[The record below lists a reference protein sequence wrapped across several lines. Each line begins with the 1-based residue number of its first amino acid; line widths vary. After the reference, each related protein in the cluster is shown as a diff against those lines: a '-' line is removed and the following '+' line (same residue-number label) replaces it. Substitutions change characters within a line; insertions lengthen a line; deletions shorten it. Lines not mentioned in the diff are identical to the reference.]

1 MNCPKCGKWN
11 RAGMPHCI
19 YCGEN
24 LPEKPY
30 DDNGYLPWQLEM
42 KDQEKPKAYIRVD
55 EYGQYEATDDPR
67 DKLADEMVSLKARK
81 IAGEEEQRRLRRA
94 AAERGMA
101 PSGRSVH
108 TTSNHSTFFSK
119 YNDDPARTLRNVEA
133 ENEAGASPSPVAG
146 PRYRT
151 SYDSPEQE
159 DMYGYSEERRPVQ
172 AYRNEDDPAL
182 YAGYRYSGTYYPSGS
197 TGRHT
202 KNYTMRTGKYSTE
215 KPKSFSMRRFVQVCA
230 ILTVSAL
237 LILLVWKY
245 VVPMVFNGNREEKA
259 TYTITPTIRDEL
271 ATHTITIPGQEG
283 QRIMIKE
290 LRTSTIVVGGVATF
304 DIPDHVWYDDYEDY
318 VQETMS
324 VTVSPYIVS
333 ESGKQTALEPIHY
346 EIDIPLS
353 PIDLINPDS
362 EYLEVS
368 TALYNI
374 IFTVREGSKL
384 TINGEDYSDL
394 VNTDGGRVSYNA
406 TVQPIGENVITIV
419 VRSQY
424 CRENTKTITLYRE
437 KQEIP
442 LDLASDIASSSSSGT
457 ATMTV
462 RATTLPG
469 ATVKVLSPHSDLDIT
484 TTNQDGAFSFIAK
497 LDKIGNNTIIIT
509 ADYPGKKTTR
519 VEHNVYYVPNID
531 IYSRKA
537 WDIVTQYTDLMD
549 NMDLRKSNSQ
559 IYVCKGVITSIE
571 TTKPQRA
578 FMNVGTEDSPLMVF
592 VENSSKTTW
601 EVGQSYRLYG
611 DAFGMYQSAPWL
623 VVRYTYGI
631 DDPG

>member
-1 MNCPKCGKWN
+1 
-11 RAGMPHCI
+11 MPHCI
-19 YCGEN
+19 YCGVD

-30 DDNGYLPWQLEM
+30 NDKGYLPWQLEM

-55 EYGQYEATDDPR
+55 EYGQYEETDDPR
-67 DKLADEMVSLKARK
+67 DRLADEMVSLKDRK
-81 IAGEEEQRRLRRA
+81 ISGEEVQRRLRRHS
-94 AAERGMA
+94 AERGMA

-119 YNDDPARTLRNVEA
+119 YNDDPSQTLRDVEQV
-133 ENEAGASPSPVAG
+133 EEVPTSPVAG

-159 DMYGYSEERRPVQ
+159 DMYGYSRRRPAE
-172 AYRNEDDPAL
+172 AYRSEDDPAL
-182 YAGYRYSGTYYPSGS
+182 FDGYRYSGTYYPSGS
-197 TGRHT
+197 TSRNT
-202 KNYTMRTGKYSTE
+202 KSYTMRTGKYSTE
-215 KPKSFSMRRFVQVCA
+215 KPKTFSMRRFVQVCA
-230 ILTVSAL
+230 IITVSAL
-237 LILLVWKY
+237 LALLLWKY
-245 VVPMVFNGNREEKA
+245 VVPMIFNDNREVKA

-271 ATHTITIPGQEG
+271 ATHTITIPGEEG

-290 LRTSTIVVGGVATF
+290 LRTSAIVIGGIATF

-333 ESGKQTALEPIHY
+333 ERGKQTALEPIHY

-353 PIDLINPDS
+353 PIDLINPDA

-442 LDLASDIASSSSSGT
+442 LDLASDIASSSSSESG
-457 ATMTV
+457 TMTV

-469 ATVKVLSPHSDLDIT
+469 ATVKVLSPHSDLNIT
-484 TTNQDGAFSFIAK
+484 TTNEDGAFSFVAK
-497 LDKIGNNTIIIT
+497 LNKIGNNTIIIT

-531 IYSRKA
+531 VYSRKA
-537 WDIVTQYTDLMD
+537 WDIVTQYRDLMD
-549 NMDLRKSNSQ
+549 NMDLRKANSQ
-559 IYVCKGVITSIE
+559 IYVCKGIITSIE

-578 FMNVGTEDSPLMVF
+578 FMNVGTEESPLMVF

-623 VVRYTYGI
+623 VVRYTYGLN
-631 DDPG
+631 DPG